1 MDQSHGASPRV
12 ALGLNLAISDSVS
25 HIDILSNVKRFE
37 VDYNSGASSMVLTV
51 DYGTNPD
58 RFQLVIS
65 TSALT
70 LKRKI
75 NGSWST
81 VKTWT

>member
-1 MDQSHGASPRV
+1 MPWR
-12 ALGLNLAISDSVS
+12 DSVS
-25 HIDILSNVKRFE
+25 RVSVLSNVKRFE
-37 VDYNSGASSMVLTV
+37 VDYNSDSSSMVLTV
-51 DYGTNPD
+51 DYGSNPD
-58 RFQLVIS
+58 RFQLVIG